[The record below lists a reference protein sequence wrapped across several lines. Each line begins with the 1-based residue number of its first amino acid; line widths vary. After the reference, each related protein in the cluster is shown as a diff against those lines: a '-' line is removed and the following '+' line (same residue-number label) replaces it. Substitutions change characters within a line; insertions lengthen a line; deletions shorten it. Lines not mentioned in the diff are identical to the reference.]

1 MASKTKRPSR
11 RNRQTSASVWQ
22 RGKWWF
28 IGGGAAA
35 AAIAILIV
43 PSTSLSGPKTS
54 APGIAAPDLV
64 LASTSGQEFRLSD
77 ERGKPMLLYF
87 SFPG

>member
-1 MASKTKRPSR
+1 MASKTKPPSR

-22 RGKWWF
+22 RKKWWF
-28 IGGGAAA
+28 IGGGAV

-43 PSTSLSGPKTS
+43 LSTSLSGPKTS

-64 LASTSGQEFRLSD
+64 LASTNGQEFRLSD
-77 ERGKPMLLYF
+77 QRGQPMLLYF
-87 SFPG
+87 SLPG